1 MWFLCVA
8 RHLFLLFK
16 KNRLSIEEKREW
28 DRERGGGGESSHNKN
43 SCKFNS
49 FTIFTVG
56 IRITTRWLNRKGTV
70 VVSRYTESLPQAC
83 FFCSA
88 VFGICSIQLV
98 ICWKQKKELL
108 LIISNTHVMT
118 FIAYYQCQLIEI
130 TIVS

>member
-28 DRERGGGGESSHNKN
+28 DRERGGGGENSHNKN

-83 FFCSA
+83 FFLFCCFWYLLNSISYLLETEKRTLANHFKHSCDDFYCILSVSA
-88 VFGICSIQLV
+88 
-98 ICWKQKKELL
+98 
-108 LIISNTHVMT
+108 H
-118 FIAYYQCQLIEI
+118 
-130 TIVS
+130 